1 MPRPWE
7 PVLDALVRERYPRL
21 IARAV
26 LVTATHADAED
37 LVQDALVATF
47 ASRARFTHVAAA
59 EQYVRR
65 VIVTRSVDRA
75 RTAQAER
82 RALAR
87 TSARPVPTGE
97 VELQG
102 LERDVV
108 AALRD
113 LPPRQRACVVLRH
126 LDDVSVTE
134 TARLLG
140 LSEGAVK
147 RYTAEGSARLQ
158 QRLGATTAVVDQ
170 HVRVEL
176 VGTEEARRD

>member
-7 PVLDALVRERYPRL
+7 PVLDALVRDRYPRL

-47 ASRARFTHVAAA
+47 SSRARFTHVAAA

-75 RTAQAER
+75 RTDGAER

-87 TSARPVPTGE
+87 TAAEPVPSGE
-97 VELQG
+97 VVLQG

-113 LPPRQRACVVLRH
+113 LAPRQRACVVLRH
-126 LDDVSVTE
+126 LDDLSVAE

-140 LSEGAVK
+140 IGEGSVK
-147 RYTAEGSARLQ
+147 RYTAEGAARLQ
-158 QRLGATTAVVDQ
+158 QRLGAQAMDEPER
-170 HVRVEL
+170 VRVDL
-176 VGTEEARRD
+176 VGSEEGRRD